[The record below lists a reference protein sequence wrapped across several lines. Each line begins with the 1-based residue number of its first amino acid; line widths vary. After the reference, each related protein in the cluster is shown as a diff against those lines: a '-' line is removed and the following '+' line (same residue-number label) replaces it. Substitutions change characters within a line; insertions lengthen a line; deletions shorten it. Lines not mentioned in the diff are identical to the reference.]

1 MPEQAIQPIL
11 IVITGP
17 TAIGKTSV
25 STEVAR
31 YFNTEI
37 ISADSRQLFREMVIG
52 TAVPD
57 AKELMEIRHHFI
69 HSHSIHDY
77 YSASRFEEE
86 VLAKLIDLFSR
97 HKLVVMTGGSMLYI
111 DAVCKGIDDLPAVN
125 MDIRQ
130 QLIRKFETEGIES
143 LRFELK
149 ILDPVYYREVDKKNH
164 KRLLHALEICLI
176 TGKPYSSFR
185 TNPRRKRPF
194 HIIKIGLNTDRKVLY
209 ERINHRVDQMVAGG
223 LEQEAR
229 DLYPF
234 RQNNA
239 LNTVGYREWFEH
251 FEGVTTASE
260 AIEKIKGN
268 TRRYARKQLTWFKRD
283 EEINWFDLTETG
295 KIIPFI
301 ESKTA
306 SLWSTGDNL

>member
-57 AKELMEIRHHFI
+57 AKELTEIRHHFI

-77 YSASRFEEE
+77 YNASRFEEE
-86 VLAKLIDLFSR
+86 VLVKLTDLFSR

-111 DAVCKGIDDLPAVN
+111 DAVCKGIDDLPAIN
-125 MDIRQ
+125 MEMRQ

>member
-1 MPEQAIQPIL
+1 MPEQAKQPIL

-37 ISADSRQLFREMVIG
+37 ISADSRQLFTEMVIG
-52 TAVPD
+52 TAIPEEKV
-57 AKELMEIRHHFI
+57 LTEIRHHFI

-86 VLAKLIDLFSR
+86 VLARLTELFTTQN
-97 HKLVVMTGGSMLYI
+97 LVVMTGGSMLYI
-111 DAVCKGIDDLPAVN
+111 DAVCKGIDDLPAIN

-149 ILDPVYYREVDKKNH
+149 ILDPAYYQEVDKRNH

-185 TNPRRKRPF
+185 TNPRRERPF
-194 HIIKIGLNTDRKVLY
+194 HILKIGLNTDRKVLY
-209 ERINHRVDQMVAGG
+209 ERINQRVDQMVAEG

-251 FEGVTTASE
+251 FDGLTTASE

-283 EEINWFDLTETG
+283 EEINWFDLTETE

-306 SLWSTGDNL
+306 RLWSTGNNL

>member
-37 ISADSRQLFREMVIG
+37 VSADSRQLFREMVIG

-57 AKELMEIRHHFI
+57 AKELTEIRHHFI

-77 YSASRFEEE
+77 FSASRFEEE
-86 VLAKLIDLFSR
+86 VLAKLTDLFTR
-97 HKLVVMTGGSMLYI
+97 HNLVVMTGGSMLYI
-111 DAVCKGIDDLPAVN
+111 DAVCKGIDDLPAIN
-125 MDIRQ
+125 MEIRQ

-185 TNPRRKRPF
+185 TNPRRERPF

-209 ERINHRVDQMVAGG
+209 QRINHRVDQMVAEG

-234 RQNNA
+234 RQYNA

>member
-57 AKELMEIRHHFI
+57 AKELAEIRHHFI

-77 YSASRFEEE
+77 YNASRFEEE
-86 VLAKLIDLFSR
+86 VLVKLTDLFSR

-111 DAVCKGIDDLPAVN
+111 DAVCKGIDDLPAIN
-125 MDIRQ
+125 MEMRQ

>member
-1 MPEQAIQPIL
+1 MPEKAKQPIL
-11 IVITGP
+11 LVITGP

-25 STEVAR
+25 SAEVAR
-31 YFNTEI
+31 HFNTEI

-52 TAVPD
+52 TAVPE
-57 AKELMEIRHHFI
+57 AKELKEITHHFI
-69 HSHSIHDY
+69 HSHSIHEY
-77 YSASRFEEE
+77 YNASRFEEE
-86 VLAKLIDLFSR
+86 VLLKLSDLFTR
-97 HKLVVMTGGSMLYI
+97 HNLVVMTGGSMLYI
-111 DAVCKGIDDLPAVN
+111 DAVCKGIDDLPAIN
-125 MDIRQ
+125 MEIRQ

-149 ILDPVYYREVDKKNH
+149 NLDPDYYRQVDKKNH

-176 TGKPYSSFR
+176 TGKPYSTFR
-185 TNPRRKRPF
+185 TNPRRERPF

-209 ERINHRVDQMVAGG
+209 ERINQRVDQMVAEG
-223 LEQEAR
+223 LEKEAR

-251 FEGVTTASE
+251 FDGLTTASE

-283 EEINWFDLTETG
+283 EEINWFDPAETG

-306 SLWSTGDNL
+306 SLWRTGDNL